1 MHESYRTFTLQT
13 LRTGPLAIAE
23 KIAEHKD
30 LLEEAETKIKHSID
44 KLVLFWSMGMS
55 IFCGVVFGILFN
67 SIYIGMILFVALTAA
82 ALFVIRIPFIK
93 EKLKTSERYTK
104 YAKQIVQSKTA
115 ITELHEKARAYQKHL
130 EISGG
135 PGFLAVYSDILLHE
149 YYPSFFP
156 LEDRIRNVDLST
168 RGRGNEI
175 DIFDYGRLVM
185 ELKACDLD
193 DYIDIDSLVAQV
205 PPQNKYNAA
214 VAYGALIATGTSKA
228 TEDSI
233 RFAAIVGL
241 NAWLSYEQQGHPLTW
256 NNYETERWAIIRK
269 IFKEAMAINTLA
281 LAIAISEYKE
291 IERKNNRQHS

>member
-1 MHESYRTFTLQT
+1 MHKSYRTFTLQT

-30 LLEEAETKIKHSID
+30 LLEASEKKITRSID
-44 KLVLFWSMGMS
+44 MLVLYWSMGLS
-55 IFCGVVFGILFN
+55 VFIGVVLGLLFN
-67 SIYIGMILFVALTAA
+67 NIYIGIIALVALTVANF
-82 ALFVIRIPFIK
+82 FVIRIPFIK
-93 EKLKTSERYTK
+93 DKIKVSNRYNKQT
-104 YAKQIVQSKTA
+104 KQIAQSKSA
-115 ITELHEKARAYQKHL
+115 IEELHEKARAYRDHL
-130 EISGG
+130 ELSGG
-135 PGFLAVYSDILLHE
+135 PGFLATYADILLHD

-156 LEDRIRNVDLST
+156 LEDRLRIVDLST
-168 RGRGNEI
+168 KGRGKEI

-185 ELKACDLD
+185 ELKACELD

-214 VAYGALIATGTSKA
+214 IAYGVLIARGTSKA

-256 NNYETERWAIIRK
+256 NNYETERWAVIKK
-269 IFKEAMAINTLA
+269 IFAQAIGFNTLGLAKA
-281 LAIAISEYKE
+281 LSEFNE
-291 IERKNNRQHS
+291 LERKNAR